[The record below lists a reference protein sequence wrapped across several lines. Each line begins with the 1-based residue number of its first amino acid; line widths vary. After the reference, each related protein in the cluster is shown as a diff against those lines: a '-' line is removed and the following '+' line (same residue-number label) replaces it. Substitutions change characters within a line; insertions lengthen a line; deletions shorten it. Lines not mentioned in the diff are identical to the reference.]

1 MSGSHS
7 PTTSKFNRMIASL
20 TTKCVGGFD
29 QVVIENLQT
38 KNSFSLKL
46 NQAES
51 QAEAQTKDPKDE
63 KSTEGSRSHH
73 SDGNISSKGGEVKV
87 SETACV
93 GVGEKSVSINSSNN
107 STNTKDNK
115 AVTKATS
122 KNNGDKASQ
131 PAANGTG
138 GMSSVIS
145 LGMFW
150 ERVEGKLK
158 AGVKD
163 TGTGSVRSGEPTGIK
178 GKEEAKSRETSDEA
192 VVKDLV
198 RSEAVEVVKGRDKDK
213 GDEKRKET
221 SESDETKSAGTR
233 SQDRSEI
240 SPKGTK
246 WRGHVTKRQPLRLK
260 PLP

>member
-7 PTTSKFNRMIASL
+7 PTTSKFDRMIASL
-20 TTKCVGGFD
+20 TTNCVGGFD

-38 KNSFSLKL
+38 TNSFSLKL
-46 NQAES
+46 N

-73 SDGNISSKGGEVKV
+73 SDGKSSSKGGEVKV
-87 SETACV
+87 SETC
-93 GVGEKSVSINSSNN
+93 EKSSINSSNN

-115 AVTKATS
+115 AVARATS

-163 TGTGSVRSGEPTGIK
+163 TGNGSVRSGEPTGIK

-213 GDEKRKET
+213 GGEKRKET